1 MADISR
7 RITRKSLKAKRKAAI
22 KTIKAQTRE
31 KIRLVKMECS
41 IDAEHKKARSIE
53 KEQKKELKAQKLN
66 ARISYN
72 ARQPRPYTLGE
83 DLFNSICH
91 GIGAGLGVAAIV
103 LLVMRSVMNA
113 PAQLRFPWVLAYSV
127 FGSLFFLVYLMS
139 TLSHAITASG
149 GRKVFSILTNCSFY
163 LLIASTF
170 TPFALK
176 TYSGST
182 LSLFLV
188 SMWAVSGLLI
198 VLQAV
203 FSRKLRG
210 FTEFTYV
217 VMGLGLTVVF
227 AGFGNLLVAGSA
239 LYLIGGCCALKR
251 SYKWSHS
258 VFHLF
263 MLAGTVFHFFAIF
276 LLLA

>member
-22 KTIKAQTRE
+22 KTIKAQTKE

-41 IDAEHKKARSIE
+41 VDAERKKSRAVE
-53 KEQKKELKAQKLN
+53 KEQKKELKAQKIN

-103 LLVMRSVMNA
+103 LLVIRSVMYA
-113 PAQLRFPWVLAYSV
+113 PASFRLPWILSFSL
-127 FGSLFFLVYLMS
+127 FGSLFFLDYLMS

-149 GRKVFSILTNCSFY
+149 GRKVFSILENCTFY
-163 LLIASTF
+163 LLIAATF

-176 TYSGST
+176 TYSGNT

-188 SMWAVSGLLI
+188 SMWAATGLLI

-203 FSRKLRG
+203 FSKKLRG

-217 VMGLGLTVVF
+217 VMGIGLTAVF
-227 AGFGNLLVAGSA
+227 IKSGNLLLAGSA
-239 LYLIGGCCALKR
+239 FYFLGGLCSLKR
-251 SYKWSHS
+251 NYKWSHS